1 MNVDLTIKEIKTYN
15 ILNMNFE
22 SLRGAE
28 HFKREIE
35 NNIRIIEEANVKLKR
50 VNEWSVKFYFYGNLI
65 MWKSEDYGSSFYL
78 FNVDETGFYQLEYL
92 LEDRDTYSLCLYPS
106 KGETLKDLE
115 DKFKEKLMY
124 CDLLKLKRKL
134 KLLGRLNK

>member
-50 VNEWSVKFYFYGNLI
+50 VNDWSVKFYFYDNLI
-65 MWKSEDYGSSFYL
+65 LWKSEDDTSSFYL
-78 FNVDETGFYQLEYL
+78 FNVDEKGFYKLEYL
-92 LEDRDTYSLCLYPS
+92 LEDRDMYSLCLYPS

-115 DKFKEKLMY
+115 NKFKEKLMY
-124 CDLLKLKRKL
+124 CDLLKLKRKIDL
-134 KLLGRLNK
+134 CVKY